1 MLFDLNT
8 VEELICIFNH
18 ISLCMHCIKV
28 AVTGSTNNWQKLCV
42 EPEVQY
48 VELMAICPVFSTAT
62 QDAIRMKKLD
72 VLMCD
77 DFDIL
82 FPGK

>member
-1 MLFDLNT
+1 MLFDSLT
-8 VEELICIFNH
+8 VEVLICIFDHMSYNM
-18 ISLCMHCIKV
+18 LCIKV

-48 VELMAICPVFSTAT
+48 VELMAICPLFSTAT
-62 QDAIRMKKLD
+62 EDAIKMKKLD